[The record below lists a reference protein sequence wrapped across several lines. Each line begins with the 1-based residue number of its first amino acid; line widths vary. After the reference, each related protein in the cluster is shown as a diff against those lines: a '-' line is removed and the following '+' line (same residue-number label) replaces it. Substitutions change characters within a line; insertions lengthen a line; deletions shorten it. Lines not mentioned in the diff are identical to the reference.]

1 MVKAGANPL
10 QKNPSSQ
17 AGSWKLHEEDE
28 KIEIPYAGRCA
39 ATFACAIL
47 KALQASPHADRYR
60 KCGAIDFYQRVLTEM
75 TTQPA
80 KIVQNNIS
88 VPQSVVDTWE
98 SAREMTSTHNVI
110 FETADDE
117 VSAHDFILMT
127 ASPVLK
133 AMLQATMKEGLSK
146 RISVKDSSSSGVRL
160 FVDMLYTSSTRD
172 DPDYKTVLVALDLAH
187 RWQANGVVPVLS
199 GILPEMIAVDSFA
212 GIAEAAVLKGLE
224 PLQQECRS
232 FGASNAKIKTML
244 KKGTLPAEV
253 RKLLGEPAAPETE
266 QGQHKRRRT
275 FAAR

>member
-1 MVKAGANPL
+1 MRSNRLLPESFDGNDHAPRKESTKQHISASECRRHVP
-10 QKNPSSQ
+10 
-17 AGSWKLHEEDE
+17 
-28 KIEIPYAGRCA
+28 IE
-39 ATFACAIL
+39 
-47 KALQASPHADRYR
+47 
-60 KCGAIDFYQRVLTEM
+60 
-75 TTQPA
+75 
-80 KIVQNNIS
+80 S
-88 VPQSVVDTWE
+88 V
-98 SAREMTSTHNVI
+98 REMTSTHNVI

-187 RWQANGVVPVLS
+187 RWQANGVVSVLS

-253 RKLLGEPAAPETE
+253 GKLLGEPAAPETE